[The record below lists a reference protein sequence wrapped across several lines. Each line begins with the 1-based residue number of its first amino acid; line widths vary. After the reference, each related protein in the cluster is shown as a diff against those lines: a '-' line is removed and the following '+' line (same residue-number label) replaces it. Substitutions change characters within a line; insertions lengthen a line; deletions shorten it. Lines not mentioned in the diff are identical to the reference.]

1 MNYQKPKIQN
11 YVKVILQNN
20 LIKKIPK
27 ILKKFAAEFEDIIFV
42 TDQNIW
48 NNNSH
53 FFEKNFLDKFAEVL
67 ILDNPEANENYV
79 NKITY
84 RAQKH
89 KFILAFGSGTIN
101 DLCKYSAKK
110 LNVNYGIITSAMSMN
125 GYVSKNASIS
135 IKNHKK
141 TLEGKLPVVVMSDF
155 KILQNAP
162 LIMNK
167 SGLADVLCYYSCA
180 FDLAI
185 NEQIF
190 LNKNCDYAIKMQHNT
205 IKKFEKDFEN
215 LKFNDPQFL
224 KFLHK
229 MIINS
234 GWAMTCANSS
244 AVASQSEHLL
254 AHLLQMQ
261 NIIFKNQLHG
271 ELIAKTTIESLKIQ
285 ENFLQ
290 YFERNIFLD
299 FFDNFI
305 QEISKIDY
313 NKIIYQNFD
322 VYLAQEIVK
331 EYQLKRDFI
340 VSNSKKI
347 QQNLQKNHNKIYKKL
362 KKSLTKSEFLINI
375 FTKFA
380 IKYDFDFSESCFS
393 QNQLEEGRNIAK
405 FIRNRITVLDFMD

>member
-11 YVKVILQNN
+11 YIKVILQNN

-27 ILKKFAAEFEDIIFV
+27 ILEKFAIEFEDIIFV

-48 NNNSH
+48 NNNNR
-53 FFEKNFLDKFAEVL
+53 FFEENFLDKFAKVL
-67 ILDNPEANENYV
+67 ILQNPQASENFV

-110 LNVNYGIITSAMSMN
+110 LDINYAIITSAMSMN

-141 TLEGKLPVVVMSDF
+141 TLEGKLPVAVLSDF

-167 SGLADVLCYYSCA
+167 SGLADVLCFYSCA

-185 NEQIF
+185 NELIF
-190 LNKNCDYAIKMQHNT
+190 LNKNCDFAIQMQYNI
-205 IKKFEKDFEN
+205 IKKFEKALEN
-215 LKFNDPQFL
+215 LEFNDHKFL

-229 MIINS
+229 MIMNS

-261 NIIFKNQLHG
+261 NIIFKHQLHG
-271 ELIAKTTIESLKIQ
+271 ELIAKTTIESLKVQ
-285 ENFLQ
+285 ENFLDF
-290 YFERNIFLD
+290 FEKDIFLD

-305 QEISKIDY
+305 QEISQIDY

-322 VYLAQEIVK
+322 VNSAHEILQEYKI
-331 EYQLKRDFI
+331 KRDYI
-340 VSNSKKI
+340 VNNSKKI
-347 QQNLQKNHNKIYKKL
+347 QQNLQKNYERIYKKL
-362 KKSLTKSEFLINI
+362 KKSSTKSEFLINVFI
-375 FTKFA
+375 KFD
-380 IKYDFDFSESCFS
+380 IEYDFNFLEFSFT
-393 QNQLEEGRNIAK
+393 QNQLEHCKSLAK
-405 FIRNRITVLDFMD
+405 FIRNRLTILDFNV

>member
-11 YVKVILQNN
+11 HIKVILQNN

-27 ILKKFAAEFEDIIFV
+27 ILEKFAVEFEDIIFV

-48 NNNSH
+48 NNNSQ

-67 ILDNPEANENYV
+67 ILQNPEASENFV

-84 RAQKH
+84 KAQKH

-110 LNVNYGIITSAMSMN
+110 LNINYGIITSAMSMN

-141 TLEGKLPVVVMSDF
+141 TLEGKLPVVVLSDF

-162 LIMNK
+162 SIMNK
-167 SGLADVLCYYSCA
+167 SGLADVLCFYSCA

-190 LNKNCDYAIKMQHNT
+190 LNKNCDFAIKMQRNT
-205 IKKFEKDFEN
+205 IKKFEKALEN
-215 LKFNDPQFL
+215 LKFNDHQFL

-261 NIIFKNQLHG
+261 NIIFRNYLHG
-271 ELIAKTTIESLKIQ
+271 ELIAKTTIESLKVQ
-285 ENFLQ
+285 ENILDF
-290 YFERNIFLD
+290 FEKNIFLD

-305 QEISKIDY
+305 QEILQTDY

-322 VYLAQEIVK
+322 VNSAHEITQEYK
-331 EYQLKRDFI
+331 KKRDYI
-340 VSNSKKI
+340 VNNSKKI
-347 QQNLQKNHNKIYKKL
+347 QHNLQKNHDKIYKKL
-362 KKSLTKSEFLINI
+362 KKSSTKSEFLINI

-380 IKYDFDFSESCFS
+380 IKYDFDFMEFGFS
-393 QNQLEEGRNIAK
+393 QNQLEFSKSLAK
-405 FIRNRITVLDFMD
+405 FIRNRLTILDFNV